1 MQSIISGYVR
11 QHDRD
16 HFICSLFVSRSV
28 RRNYLALYAFNIE
41 INNIIYDCSETMTA
55 LVRLQWWRERISM
68 IYCNKI
74 VNDNQVI
81 LELANVI
88 YSAAIPEFLINDYLD
103 GYEQMVYQPL
113 YRNTPNLEKI
123 AAQTTVTLIKIL
135 FTATIQNY
143 SNDQLAYH
151 CGVAWHLMNSLR
163 NTATERLDEETMVSI
178 IERAEYHINQVKK
191 LIKTAP
197 KEIVKITL
205 QTRLAGLYLK
215 RIRNKKSDVIS
226 EKIGMISPIMQIN
239 MLFYYFSI

>member
-1 MQSIISGYVR
+1 MQSIVSDYVR

-16 HFICSLFVSRSV
+16 HFICSLFVPQSI

-41 INNIIYDCSETMTA
+41 INNIIYDCGETMTA

-68 IYCNKI
+68 IYRNKV

-103 GYEQMVYQPL
+103 GYEQMAYQTF

-135 FTATIQNY
+135 FTTTIQNY

-163 NTATERLDEETMVSI
+163 NTATEQETMVSI
-178 IERAEYHINQVKK
+178 VERAEYHINQVKK
-191 LIKTAP
+191 LVKTAP
-197 KEIVKITL
+197 KEIAKITL
-205 QTRLAGLYLK
+205 QTRLADLYLK

-226 EKIGMISPIMQIN
+226 EKIGVISPIMQIK
-239 MLFYYFSI
+239 MLFYYFFI